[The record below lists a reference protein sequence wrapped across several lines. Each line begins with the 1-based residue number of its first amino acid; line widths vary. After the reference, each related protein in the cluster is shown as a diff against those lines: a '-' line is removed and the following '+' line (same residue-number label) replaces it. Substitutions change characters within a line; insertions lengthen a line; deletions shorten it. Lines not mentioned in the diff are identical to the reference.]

1 MRLGRKKNRN
11 KEICLILGNRV
22 AAAQPAAASGN
33 VTEIVV
39 KTGPSFL
46 QFFEN
51 GCGSRAGEAAVAVA
65 AGSGSGGSGG
75 GGKCDRQQAH
85 RMVIEADVDF
95 AEAAKS

>member
-1 MRLGRKKNRN
+1 VRLARGRGGSGGSGGSGSGD
-11 KEICLILGNRV
+11 I
-22 AAAQPAAASGN
+22 AA
-33 VTEIVV
+33 IVV
-39 KTGPSFL
+39 KPSPSFL
-46 QFFEN
+46 QFFES